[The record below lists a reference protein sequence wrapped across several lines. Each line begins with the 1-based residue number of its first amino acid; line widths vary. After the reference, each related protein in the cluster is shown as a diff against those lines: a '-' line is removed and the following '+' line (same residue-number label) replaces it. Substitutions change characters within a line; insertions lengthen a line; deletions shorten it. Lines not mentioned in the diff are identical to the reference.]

1 MFKSSENLLMRIET
15 EINYLNES
23 IGINTSDEDNYE
35 DKSYQL
41 VVTVIAEEKEK
52 NDGSLSDEQFNKI
65 EEMLED
71 KTVNLSQAYFNIL
84 EYLTEIC
91 HSWGKK

>member
-1 MFKSSENLLMRIET
+1 MRIET

-84 EYLTEIC
+84 EYLTEIR
-91 HSWGKK
+91 HS

>member
-84 EYLTEIC
+84 EYLTEIR
-91 HSWGKK
+91 HS

>member
-52 NDGSLSDEQFNKI
+52 NDCSLSDEQFNKI

-84 EYLTEIC
+84 EYLTEIR
-91 HSWGKK
+91 HS